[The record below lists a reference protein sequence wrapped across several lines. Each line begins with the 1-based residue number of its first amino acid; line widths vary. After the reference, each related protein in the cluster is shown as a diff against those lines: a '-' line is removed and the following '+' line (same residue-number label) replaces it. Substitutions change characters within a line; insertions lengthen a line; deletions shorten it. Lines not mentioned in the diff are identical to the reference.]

1 MLGDA
6 AVAFGIASLTFDDE
20 SSSTDGLASTEWAP
34 GPPIDQEAENRL
46 RDRIRISVRIG
57 GGAMLEMPRLR
68 ATGSDANARDDLQAR
83 AAAGKLVTL
92 S

>member
-46 RDRIRISVRIG
+46 RDRHPHLRIG